1 MSRPPLLPAVLCALC
16 AAAAFAASPVGAA
29 GASRYTV
36 SVSRAQISTDLGH
49 RFSFRTTVVNHAS
62 TTARGLIAHLN
73 IVGLDASVYVDPEDW
88 SAHRTRYLDPVPAG
102 GSATITW
109 RLQAV
114 SAGKFDVYVAV
125 LPRRETTLP
134 PTTGPAVRVGVAD
147 RRTLNSGGI
156 LPLALGVP
164 GALGLLALTIRFRRS
179 R

>member
-88 SAHRTRYLDPVPAG
+88 ST
-102 GSATITW
+102 
-109 RLQAV
+109 
-114 SAGKFDVYVAV
+114 
-125 LPRRETTLP
+125 
-134 PTTGPAVRVGVAD
+134 
-147 RRTLNSGGI
+147 
-156 LPLALGVP
+156 
-164 GALGLLALTIRFRRS
+164 
-179 R
+179 